1 MLVNNILRYLI
12 NYYVTMKTLLISILI
27 LLSLAGCN
35 SNYKNEKE
43 NSVSLKTKRSI
54 KTSLDSLDY
63 VLSKEGFD
71 EAFGTSKTYHR
82 LTQQEQEK
90 AKLILADYVKR
101 GGGDTVRFM
110 KVDKHGK
117 GTGEEEIEIHKPL
130 PLKSYYKQ
138 YIAYKENGHIMVL
151 INLEA
156 QEFPVDGKNN
166 DDRLKKRVYYVCD
179 GGIAFGKALID
190 LNLGK
195 VLAFHLNG
203 EA

>member
-1 MLVNNILRYLI
+1 
-12 NYYVTMKTLLISILI
+12 
-27 LLSLAGCN
+27 
-35 SNYKNEKE
+35 
-43 NSVSLKTKRSI
+43 
-54 KTSLDSLDY
+54 
-63 VLSKEGFD
+63 
-71 EAFGTSKTYHR
+71 
-82 LTQQEQEK
+82 
-90 AKLILADYVKR
+90 
-101 GGGDTVRFM
+101 M

-117 GTGEEEIEIHKPL
+117 GTGEEKIEIHKPL

-166 DDRLKKRVYYVCD
+166 DDRLTKRVYYVCD
-179 GGIAFGKALID
+179 GGIAFGNVLID

-195 VLAFHLNG
+195 VVAFHLND